1 LKRLQSNAA
10 IPIALGAIL
19 FGLALEAYEVVAV
32 LEGWVLGT
40 VGILIGV
47 ALFILGVIGA
57 WVVLRI

>member
-1 LKRLQSNAA
+1 MVFDLT
-10 IPIALGAIL
+10 
-19 FGLALEAYEVVAV
+19 LEAYEVVGV
-32 LEGWVLGT
+32 PEGWALGT